1 MASIRFS
8 RRTFNQ
14 TDKGLNKNN
23 SNCVKVWMTA
33 YFPVWESELIRKK
46 GEVVVIL
53 ELARNWE
60 ILSCLFHVFFVVTRW
75 SSIVSIMILS
85 RWNPQQNDY
94 NWLFFIRFLPIS
106 FVRVTRMRMCQ
117 LILETLPII
126 SDKCWYRMAYFCCFY
141 CMYFCWNSSCLL

>member
-1 MASIRFS
+1 MPAVWSIKLPQR
-8 RRTFNQ
+8 
-14 TDKGLNKNN
+14 
-23 SNCVKVWMTA
+23 
-33 YFPVWESELIRKK
+33 PKK
-46 GEVVVIL
+46 PQFQLCQSMNDRIF
-53 ELARNWE
+53 
-60 ILSCLFHVFFVVTRW
+60 SCLRIRINTQKGGGCGYSGIGEELRDFELFVSCFFFVVTRW